1 MKNQIRVGIIG
12 YGTIGMGTAK
22 ILIENKDLISK
33 RTGKEI
39 VLEKIVDLD
48 ITTAREYQVDNSL
61 LSTDIKDVVE
71 NDSIDIVVES
81 IGGINPAK
89 TFIETSLR
97 NKKSVVTPNKEVIAK
112 HGRELMVLAEDNGVD
127 LFFEAAV
134 GGGIPIIRPLK
145 MGIGANNIKEIFGIV
160 NGTTNFILS
169 KMADDGEDFDDTLKE
184 AQDLGYAEADP
195 TADIEGF
202 DSAYKLVILSTLAF
216 GAKVDFEDIYFEGIT
231 KISARDNMYAN
242 EFGYEIKLLA
252 VGKEID
258 GKLELRVHPTFVPES
273 HPLANIKGVNNA
285 IYVKGDYVGETMFYG
300 PGAGAEPTGSAVV
313 ADILDIAYSFDAPL
327 NRRNLRTDFEPKNI
341 VGQGEFVSEYFV
353 RIDCADECGVLAAI
367 SGVFGKHNVSIKSAL
382 QKDAT
387 EKGSELVVITHDV
400 KESSIQEAIREIE
413 KLDTVFLVHK
423 LIRVGV

>member
-1 MKNQIRVGIIG
+1 MKNTVKIGIIG

-22 ILIENKDLISK
+22 ILIENKNLISR
-33 RTGKEI
+33 RTDKEI
-39 VLEKIVDLD
+39 ILKKLVDLD
-48 ITTAREYQVDNSL
+48 IKTRREYQVNESI
-61 LSTDIKDVVE
+61 LSTDVKDIIE
-71 NDSIDIVVES
+71 NKEIDIVVEA

-89 TFIETSLR
+89 VFIEKALK

-112 HGRELMVLAEDNGVD
+112 HGRELMKIAEENGVD

-145 MGIGANNIKEIFGIV
+145 MGIGANNVKEIFGIV

-169 KMADDGEDFDDTLKE
+169 EMADEGSDFAETLKE

-195 TADIEGF
+195 TADIEGY
-202 DSAYKLVILSTLAF
+202 DSAYKLVILSTLSF
-216 GAKVDFEDIYFEGIT
+216 GAKVDFENIYFEGIT
-231 KISARDNMYAN
+231 EISASDNMYAK
-242 EFGYEIKLLA
+242 EFGYVIKLLA
-252 VGKEID
+252 VGKEIN
-258 GKLELRVHPTFVPES
+258 GNLELRVHPTFVPES

-285 IYVKGDYVGETMFYG
+285 IFVKGDYVGETMFYG

-313 ADILDIAYSFDAPL
+313 ADILDIAYSIDAPL
-327 NRRNLRTDFEPKNI
+327 NRRNLRTDFDNLNI
-341 VGQGEFVSEYFV
+341 IDQGQFISEYFV

-367 SGVFGKHNVSIKSAL
+367 STVFSKHDVSIKSAM

-400 KESSIQEAIREIE
+400 KESAFLSAIEE
-413 KLDTVFLVHK
+413 VKKLNSVFTVHRF
-423 LIRVGV
+423 IRVGV